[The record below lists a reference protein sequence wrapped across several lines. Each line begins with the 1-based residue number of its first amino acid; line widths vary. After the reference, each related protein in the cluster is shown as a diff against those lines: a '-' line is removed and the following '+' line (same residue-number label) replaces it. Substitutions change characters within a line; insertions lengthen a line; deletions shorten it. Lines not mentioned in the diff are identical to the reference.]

1 MVSLPAAVLVTD
13 SASVDKFNA
22 TKAQDPRGR
31 LSLDFYSGIAWLGRT
46 TDVSLT
52 VSATAFLQS
61 RAIKPSRGTRSFLA
75 FGDPVTKGSDPRR
88 YALLVD
94 KSDTDTLPNC
104 EKLRALWA
112 RVGPG
117 ALAGI
122 ADTIRAVGAAYDAS
136 AGDLVLGQGFSDVS
150 VMSRTDL
157 ADYRVVFFGTHAV
170 LPANHPCLPEAVLV
184 TSLGPGPSDGFLDES
199 EILGLKM
206 DADMVVLAACDTGG
220 QGAEEVDRTGLSGSG
235 DELTG
240 LARDFIYAGAR
251 NLVVSQWQ
259 VDASATSLLMSRLFQ
274 SATLSQ
280 SDALRQAE
288 VGLMD
293 DKSTAHP
300 YYWAGF
306 SLVGDGARAMPGL
319 SARTA
324 RN

>member
-1 MVSLPAAVLVTD
+1 VLVTD
-13 SASVDKFNA
+13 SASVDKYNA

-31 LSLDFYSGIAWLGRT
+31 LGLNLYDGTAWLGRT
-46 TDVSLT
+46 TDISLT

-75 FGDPVTKGSDPRR
+75 FGDPVTKGDDKRR

-94 KSDTDTLPNC
+94 PTERATVPAC
-104 EKLRALWA
+104 ERLREEWA
-112 RVGPG
+112 RKGPG

-122 ADTIRAVGAAYDAS
+122 ADTIHAVGRDFDAS
-136 AGDLVLGQGFSDVS
+136 ANDLVLGQSFSDAS
-150 VMSRTDL
+150 VLSRSDL

-184 TSLGPGPSDGFLDES
+184 TSLGPGKSDGFLDEG

-220 QGAEEVDRTGLSGSG
+220 EGADQVDRTGLSGSG
-235 DELTG
+235 DELSG

-251 NLVVSQWQ
+251 NIVVSQWP
-259 VDASATSLLMSRLFQ
+259 VEAAATSSLMSRLFL
-274 SATLSQ
+274 SAASGQ
-280 SDALRQAE
+280 SDGLRQAE
-288 VGLMD
+288 LGLMN

-300 YYWAGF
+300 YFWAGF
-306 SLVGDGARAMPGL
+306 SIVGDGARAMPA
-319 SARTA
+319 STARTA
-324 RN
+324 KN